1 MLTYA
6 AEDSVGFVAVRRH
19 EDSLGF
25 VALASAS
32 IDLTKTSIDYM
43 LSALP
48 KIEMHMC
55 FVKHCLRG
63 NEYVWIGEI
72 CIGRKGGGKKID
84 LYRRRGIS

>member
-6 AEDSVGFVAVRRH
+6 A

-32 IDLTKTSIDYM
+32 IDLTKTSMDYM